1 MRISDEESK
10 KRIHYRHEFAI
21 RNKRY
26 EGLKK
31 KIADLENIRKR
42 PNYVEN
48 VAVDKRYFGILAELF
63 VYDASPAD
71 LSTIQVKHGN
81 DWVGLGYKE
90 LPPEL
95 NEFSNIHAIDKQEKT
110 VTVKMHL
117 DRKKTDIIRD
127 VKFLLDLLNKEAK
140 NYKVD
145 LKAKKPRWGGDVYD
159 DYLRVFDLK
168 EANPKMQW
176 SEIAKLVFPGEVIK
190 EHNAPHRKTRK
201 KELAS
206 NSSVSKVFHY
216 WKEANRMI
224 NKGGWRQI

>member
-1 MRISDEESK
+1 MRISDEELK

-21 RNKRY
+21 RSKKY
-26 EGLKK
+26 EELKK
-31 KIADLENIRKR
+31 KIAELENIRRK
-42 PNYVEN
+42 PNYVKN
-48 VAVDKRYFGILAELF
+48 IVADKRYFELLAELF
-63 VYDASPAD
+63 VYEAAPAI
-71 LSTIQVKHGN
+71 LSTIEVKHRN
-81 DWVGLGYKE
+81 EWFGLCYKE

-95 NEFSNIHAIDKQEKT
+95 EEFSHIYAVDKEEKT
-110 VTVKMHL
+110 IIIKIYL
-117 DRKKTDIIRD
+117 NRKKEDIIKD
-127 VKFLLDLLNKEAK
+127 VRFLLDLLDKEAK
-140 NYKVD
+140 RYKVD

-168 EANPKMQW
+168 EANPKMEW

-216 WKEANRMI
+216 WKEANKMI